1 MSDNGVFLI
10 FFFKFELSTAQPYF
24 SWPLPDSREVPCEAL
39 DSVCWWGNP
48 LPGQHGTI
56 ILLLLS
62 ICLCCTNAAL
72 NQNGPNP
79 IYLVQYQF
87 NVGLIPPG
95 FYFHV

>member
-1 MSDNGVFLI
+1 MSDNEVFLM
-10 FFFKFELSTAQPYF
+10 FPVWHWVQCAGGGTH
-24 SWPLPDSREVPCEAL
+24 
-39 DSVCWWGNP
+39 

-62 ICLCCTNAAL
+62 ICLCCTNTAL
-72 NQNGPNP
+72 NHNGPNP

-87 NVGLIPPG
+87 NLGLIPPG